1 MVALR
6 LRETRDAAPLSH
18 CTRNNVAC
26 RERERRERER
36 REVRERGEREVRE
49 RERCRAIFHLTCMHT

>member
-6 LRETRDAAPLSH
+6 LRESRDAAPLSH

-26 RERERRERER
+26 RERERAERER
-36 REVRERGEREVRE
+36 AVRERAERGERECVVRE
-49 RERCRAIFHLTCMHT
+49 W